1 MNGVYIHIPFCKSK
15 CPYCDFY
22 SYRCTDEARKE
33 YVDAIIDE
41 INTLR
46 RASPYLDGDT
56 FCADTLYIGGGTPS
70 VLCGEDIERIVSAA
84 RKRFNMP
91 ESSEITIECNPAS
104 DIEALIPH
112 FLRCGINRVSLGM
125 QSAIDEERKILGR
138 SADRS
143 RISEVIALLKKNGI
157 TNISLDI
164 MLGIPNQ
171 TPESLTET
179 LRFAIACDI
188 THISAYILKIEEGTF
203 FDTHSDRYTF
213 PDEDE
218 VCSLYE
224 LCSDFLEKAGFEQYE
239 ISNFSKPSFHSRHN
253 TKYWILDDYLGIG
266 AAAHSLV
273 NGQRFYYPA
282 DSEAFINGATPIY
295 DGEGNT
301 ADEYIMLRLRLR
313 DGIRL
318 NDLASLYGEEY
329 LKLIKEKAPLL
340 AKQGLVIYDGKKLS
354 LTKKGFLLSNS
365 VIAEFLSE

>member
-22 SYRCTDEARKE
+22 SYRCTQEARAE
-33 YVDAIIDE
+33 YVEAIIDE
-41 INTLR
+41 INSLR
-46 RASPYLDGDT
+46 RASPYLNSDN

-70 VLCGEDIERIVSAA
+70 LLCGEDIERIVSSA
-84 RKRFNMP
+84 RERFNMP

-104 DIEALIPH
+104 DIETLIPY

-138 SADRS
+138 SADRR
-143 RISEVIALLKKNGI
+143 RISEVIALLKENGI

-179 LRFAIACDI
+179 LQFAVDCDA
-188 THISAYILKIEEGTF
+188 THISAYILKIEDGTF
-203 FDTHSDRYTF
+203 FDTHRDRYTF

-224 LCSDFLEKAGFEQYE
+224 LCVDFLENAGFPQYE
-239 ISNFSKPSFHSRHN
+239 ISNFAKPSFHSRHN
-253 TKYWILDDYLGIG
+253 TKYWILEDYLGIG

-273 NGQRFYYPA
+273 NGKRFYYPD
-282 DSEAFINGATPIY
+282 DSDSFINGCSPIY

-301 ADEYIMLRLRLR
+301 AEEYIMLRLRLR
-313 DGIRL
+313 DGI
-318 NDLASLYGEEY
+318 DLIELSALYGDEY
-329 LKLIKEKAPLL
+329 LNVIKEKAPLL
-340 AKQGLVIYDGKKLS
+340 AKQGLVSYDEKTLS